1 MPSSKWLLYGA
12 YGHTGKMIAEEVA
25 RRLDAGKNAKPRYAA
40 PILAGRDP
48 TKLDELAGELNCPRR
63 VFDLNNDTSEIAAQ
77 LEDVDVVLNC
87 AGPFSSTAVAM
98 IEACMGAGV
107 HYLDITGE
115 IDAIEAAAARGQ
127 KAQKAGVT
135 LMPAVG
141 CDVVPSDCLAL
152 RLARRLPDAQRLE
165 LAFAGIG
172 TISRGTARTMLE
184 GIRQGGRVRKDG
196 RIVAVPLAWKS
207 KLVSFRD
214 GPQYATT
221 IAWGDVAAAWYTTG
235 IPDIEV
241 YLAIEQRSTRW
252 MRHMRRIA
260 PFLLAPLPEKFSRAL
275 LCRFMA
281 SSGSQR
287 KNSRQGSF
295 WGGAW
300 NERGQAVSATLTT
313 PGAYRLTVL
322 TALACLEKTLSGQ
335 TAPGFTTP
343 AAAFGEDFI
352 LSIPGTV
359 FRWETDEG

>member
-1 MPSSKWLLYGA
+1 
-12 YGHTGKMIAEEVA
+12 MIAEEAA
-25 RRLDAGKNAKPRYAA
+25 RRLATHNAGPCHTGPILAG
-40 PILAGRDP
+40 PILAGRDRA
-48 TKLDELAGELNCPRR
+48 KLDELAGKLNCPPRS
-63 VFDLNNDTSEIAAQ
+63 FDLNKSTSETASQ

-87 AGPFSSTAVAM
+87 AGPFSSTAVPM
-98 IEACMGAGV
+98 IEACMAAGV

-127 KAQKAGVT
+127 EAETTGVT

-152 RLARRLPDAQRLE
+152 RLARRRPDARRLE

-241 YLAIEQRSTRW
+241 YVGMQQRSIRW
-252 MRHMRRIA
+252 LRHTRRIA
-260 PFLLAPLPEKFSRAL
+260 PFLLTRISHK
-275 LCRFMA
+275 
-281 SSGSQR
+281 
-287 KNSRQGSF
+287 
-295 WGGAW
+295 
-300 NERGQAVSATLTT
+300 
-313 PGAYRLTVL
+313 
-322 TALACLEKTLSGQ
+322 
-335 TAPGFTTP
+335 
-343 AAAFGEDFI
+343 
-352 LSIPGTV
+352 
-359 FRWETDEG
+359 